1 MTIERPPS
9 PSPPPPP
16 AHFVMLVAIDDSSFA
31 NQVAN
36 AAIGFQRIIPGVEM
50 HVLHVLEQWRA
61 ASVVPIPDDM
71 PGNRNEW
78 IESGRALVRRIGDT
92 IQSRSGARVVAHL
105 AVGEAWRE
113 IVQMGANI
121 DADLVLVGT
130 HGRKGLGRLVLGSVA
145 EHVTRACSCPVLVV
159 RPKAARVVPEIEPAC
174 SDCLRVQRETSRAK
188 LWCERHSLHHPHA
201 HLHYEM
207 PQGFAEG
214 STLIVT

>member
-1 MTIERPPS
+1 MTIERP

-50 HVLHVLEQWRA
+50 HVLHVLEQWRGTTN
-61 ASVVPIPDDM
+61 VPIPYGM
-71 PGNRNEW
+71 PGSRNEGL
-78 IESGRALVRRIGDT
+78 EEGRALVRRIGAE
-92 IQSRSGARVVAHL
+92 IQSRSGTHVVAHL
-105 AVGEAWRE
+105 AAGVAWRE
-113 IVQMGANI
+113 IVQMGENI

-130 HGRKGLGRLVLGSVA
+130 HGRKGIGRLVLGSVA
-145 EHVTRACSCPVLVV
+145 EHVTRASSCPVLVV
-159 RPKAARVVPEIEPAC
+159 RAKAPSLVPEIEPAC
-174 SDCLRVQRETSRAK
+174 PDCLKVQRVTSRAK

-207 PQGFAEG
+207 PQGFAAG
-214 STLIVT
+214 ATLIVT